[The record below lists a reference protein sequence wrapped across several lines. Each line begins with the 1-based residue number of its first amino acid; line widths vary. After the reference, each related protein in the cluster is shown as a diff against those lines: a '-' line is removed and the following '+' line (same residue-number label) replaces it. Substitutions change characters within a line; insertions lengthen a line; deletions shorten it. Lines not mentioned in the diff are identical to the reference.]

1 MPAGPSGSAGIRHFG
16 AHACCAH
23 ALRFPTRSPLVP
35 HSFPTRSPLVSSLLR
50 NTHTTRVTPTADT
63 PHQRE
68 PFLSKETGTGEEPA
82 AEASARRRNPTDRH
96 MNPDTL
102 NTMSGSLSIT
112 SAMADPA
119 LLDLPWD
126 LPLESWPSDTIA
138 ALPKG
143 ISRHLVRFAHLGG
156 HVVAIKET
164 TAEMARGEY
173 EMLRTLQR
181 LEIPCV
187 EPVAVITNRTDA
199 EGDELKPVLV
209 TRHLRFSL
217 PYRALFSQTLRP
229 DTATRLVDALA
240 VLLVR
245 LHIVGFFWGDV
256 SLSNTLFR
264 RDAGAFAA
272 YLVDAE
278 TGKLYQGGLSNG
290 QRENDLEIARVNIAG
305 ELLDLEAGGRVAD
318 ELDPVR
324 ISNGIVDA
332 YRNLWTELTSTE
344 TFPGAERWRINERV
358 QRLNELGFDI
368 EELAIKTDASG
379 TTVRIQPKVVD
390 AGHHQRRLLRLTGLD
405 AGENQARRLLN
416 DLDSYRAAYNKADL
430 DEEMVAHEWLMR
442 VFEPVVRAI
451 PVELRGKLEPA
462 EVFHQLLEH
471 RWFMA
476 QTAGQ
481 DVPLAEAVTSYVN
494 EVLRHRR
501 DEATMIDPPT
511 GAITT
516 AMPVLDTAAIPV
528 VDPDDEDDWRA
539 NV

>member
-1 MPAGPSGSAGIRHFG
+1 
-16 AHACCAH
+16 
-23 ALRFPTRSPLVP
+23 
-35 HSFPTRSPLVSSLLR
+35 
-50 NTHTTRVTPTADT
+50 
-63 PHQRE
+63 
-68 PFLSKETGTGEEPA
+68 
-82 AEASARRRNPTDRH
+82 
-96 MNPDTL
+96 
-102 NTMSGSLSIT
+102 MSGSLSIT
-112 SAMADPA
+112 AATVDPA

-126 LPLESWPSDTIA
+126 VPLEAWPSENIA

-164 TAEMARGEY
+164 TAELARGEY

-187 EPVAVITNRTDA
+187 DPVAVITNRADA
-199 EGDELKPVLV
+199 DGEPLKPVLV
-209 TRHLRFSL
+209 TRHLKFSL

-278 TGKLYQGGLSNG
+278 TGKLYDGGLSNG

-324 ISNGIVDA
+324 ISDGIVDA
-332 YRNLWTELTSTE
+332 YRKLWQELTGVES
-344 TFPGAERWRINERV
+344 FPGAERWRINERV
-358 QRLNELGFDI
+358 NRLNELGFDI
-368 EELAIKTDASG
+368 EELTIKTDAAGS
-379 TTVRIQPKVVD
+379 TVRIQPKVVD
-390 AGHHQRRLLRLTGLD
+390 AGHHQRRLIRLTGLD

-416 DLDSYRAAYNKADL
+416 DLDSYRAAYGKSEV
-430 DEEMVAHEWLMR
+430 DEEVVAHEWLVR
-442 VFEPVVRAI
+442 VFEPVVKAI
-451 PVELRGKLEPA
+451 PAELRGKLEPA

-471 RWFMA
+471 RWYLA
-476 QTAGQ
+476 QQVGH
-481 DVPLAEAVTSYVN
+481 DVPLAEAVSSYIN
-494 EVLRHRR
+494 SVLRHRR

-511 GAITT
+511 GTYT
-516 AMPVLDTAAIPV
+516 AVLDTVAPATGALPAHD
-528 VDPDDEDDWRA
+528 DPDEDWRLK
-539 NV
+539 V

>member
-1 MPAGPSGSAGIRHFG
+1 
-16 AHACCAH
+16 
-23 ALRFPTRSPLVP
+23 
-35 HSFPTRSPLVSSLLR
+35 
-50 NTHTTRVTPTADT
+50 
-63 PHQRE
+63 
-68 PFLSKETGTGEEPA
+68 
-82 AEASARRRNPTDRH
+82 
-96 MNPDTL
+96 
-102 NTMSGSLSIT
+102 
-112 SAMADPA
+112 MADPA
-119 LLDLPWD
+119 LLDLPWE
-126 LPLESWPSDTIA
+126 LPLESWPSDAIA

-143 ISRHLVRFAHLGG
+143 ISRHLVRFAHLAG

-164 TAEMARGEY
+164 TVEMARGEY
-173 EMLRTLQR
+173 EMLRMLQR

-187 EPVAVITNRTDA
+187 EPVAVITNRTDS
-199 EGDELKPVLV
+199 EGEALKSVLV

-278 TGKLYQGGLSNG
+278 TGKLYEGGLSNG

-318 ELDPVR
+318 ELDPVN
-324 ISNGIVDA
+324 ISNGIVEA
-332 YRNLWTELTSTE
+332 YRSLWKELTVSE
-344 TFPGAERWRINERV
+344 SFSSAERWRINERV
-358 QRLNELGFDI
+358 NRLNTLGFDI
-368 EELAIKTDASG
+368 EELAIKTDDTG

-416 DLDSYRAAYNKADL
+416 DLDSYRAAYGKSGL

-451 PVELRGKLEPA
+451 PTDLRGKLEPA

-476 QTAGQ
+476 QQASR
-481 DVPLAEAVTSYVN
+481 DIPLAEAVTSYVN
-494 EVLRHRR
+494 NVLRHRR
-501 DEATMIDPPT
+501 DEATVIGPST
-511 GAITT
+511 GTITT
-516 AMPVLDTAAIPV
+516 AIDVVPPDTASIAV
-528 VDPDDEDDWRA
+528 VDPDDENDWRLK
-539 NV
+539 V